1 MGRAGETKKPLRCHE
16 NTEGAYIHQY
26 LRISESLIKGKK
38 RQHNPLEVAHQ
49 PVRNPGTEQRERL
62 HP

>member
-1 MGRAGETKKPLRCHE
+1 MGRPGGTKKPLRCHE
-16 NTEGAYIHQY
+16 NIEGAYIHQY
-26 LRISESLIKGKK
+26 LRISESLIKGKRRK
-38 RQHNPLEVAHQ
+38 HNLPEVAHP